1 MSDLLGKNMADPRLV
16 WTTNQS
22 INWLSEVMKTK
33 ILLHI
38 PRAFAF
44 KFIILCS
51 MSKHKQIYWRKRRI
65 LWLVL
70 VGSPQEGC
78 GQHTMHT
85 ANQGKYPYC
94 SSEQAAWQ
102 RGLGQG
108 SQQVWEWAC

>member
-1 MSDLLGKNMADPRLV
+1 MADQGFILDHTKLP
-16 WTTNQS
+16 
-22 INWLSEVMKTK
+22 EVMNTK
-33 ILLHI
+33 IQSLI

-44 KFIILCS
+44 RIITLCS
-51 MSKHKQIYWRKRRI
+51 TSKHKQIHWRKRRI
-65 LWLVL
+65 LGLVL

-85 ANQGKYPYC
+85 ANQGKYPCC

-108 SQQVWEWAC
+108 SQQV